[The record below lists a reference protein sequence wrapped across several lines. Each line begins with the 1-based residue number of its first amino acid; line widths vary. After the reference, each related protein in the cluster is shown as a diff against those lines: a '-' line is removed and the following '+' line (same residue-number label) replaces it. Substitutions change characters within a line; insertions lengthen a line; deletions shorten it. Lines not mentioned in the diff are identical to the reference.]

1 MPPGQFWGILDFMY
15 DAPGD
20 NKSRVETIFAF
31 MDNGHGYD
39 YQDRLSCACV
49 TFIL

>member
-1 MPPGQFWGILDFMY
+1 MPPWPFWGILDFMY

-20 NKSRVETIFAF
+20 AKSRVETIFAF

-39 YQDRLSCACV
+39 YQDR
-49 TFIL
+49 

>member
-1 MPPGQFWGILDFMY
+1 MY

-49 TFIL
+49 TSIL